1 MRRIALVL
9 LLMLVLAAAG
19 LAEAERITYRDYG
32 GKLTVSADAEYI
44 DLGKLKVE
52 RFDDFAAF
60 LQKLPELK
68 KVDMFTTHMF
78 TKQARRLSEQFPQIE
93 FGWTVH
99 FGDHAVRTDQVVFST
114 LHDGVM
120 RRHTSEQME
129 VLRYCRS
136 LRALDLGHNELT
148 DISFLAD
155 LSELRLLILADN
167 EIEDLSP
174 LAGLD
179 KLEYLE
185 LFDNRV
191 TSLEPLAGLKNLM
204 DLNAAQNSV
213 TDLAPLEDMPWLKRL
228 WIRDCGNENAVND
241 TALEALRAALVN
253 TQIDAASL
261 GTEGGWRL
269 HPHYDVLFQM
279 FKGTQYIPF
288 EDSYTEEK
296 SL

>member
-19 LAEAERITYRDYG
+19 MAEAERITYRDYG

-78 TKQARRLSEQFPQIE
+78 TKQARRLSEQFPHIE

-129 VLRYCRS
+129 VLCYCRS

-191 TSLEPLAGLKNLM
+191 TSFKPLTGLKNLM

-228 WIRDCGNENAVND
+228 WIRDCGDESAVND

>member
-68 KVDMFTTHMF
+68 KVDMYTTHMF

-114 LHDGVM
+114 LHDGVV

-129 VLRYCRS
+129 VLRYCRN
-136 LRALDLGHNELT
+136 LQALDLGHNELK

-155 LSELRLLILADN
+155 LGELRLLILADN
-167 EIEDLSP
+167 KIEDLSP
-174 LAGLD
+174 LAELD

-191 TSLEPLAGLKNLM
+191 TSLEPLAGLENLM
-204 DLNAAQNSV
+204 DLNAAQNCVS
-213 TDLAPLEDMPWLKRL
+213 DLSPLEDMPWLKRL
-228 WIRDCGNENAVND
+228 WIRECGDETVMSAAAVQ
-241 TALEALRAALVN
+241 ALESVLAG
-253 TQIDAASL
+253 TQIDALSL
-261 GTEGGWRL
+261 GTEGGWRS

-279 FKGTQYIPF
+279 FKGTEYIPF
-288 EDSYTEEK
+288 EDSFTGEDGV
-296 SL
+296 